1 MKNRKPEPN
10 KLHQSR
16 KRRNRKYTMTLCLML
31 LPGLVC
37 LFLFNYLPMGGAVIA
52 FKDYK
57 PLKGIWGSAWCGLKN
72 FEFFFSSQDAARTIR
87 NTVLYS
93 VGFLILDLILGV
105 LVAILLYNLKS
116 KAGIKVYH
124 TAILM
129 PQFLSIVIV
138 SFLVYA
144 FLSPS
149 YGFLNRIIVALGGDA
164 ISWYSMPKYWPWI
177 LVIVHCWMALGT
189 GSLYYYAALT
199 GIDPSLF
206 DSADLDGANAFQRAW
221 HICIPELVPIIVMM
235 LILGIGRIFNDDMG
249 LFYQVPRNTGMLYS
263 ATDTINTYTYRALLD
278 GNLSKSA
285 AVGLF
290 QSFTGL
296 CLVVGANGLIRKISP
311 ENSMF

>member
-1 MKNRKPEPN
+1 
-10 KLHQSR
+10 
-16 KRRNRKYTMTLCLML
+16 MTLCLML

-138 SFLVYA
+138 SFWYMRFFLHRMA
-144 FLSPS
+144 F
-149 YGFLNRIIVALGGDA
+149 
-164 ISWYSMPKYWPWI
+164 
-177 LVIVHCWMALGT
+177 
-189 GSLYYYAALT
+189 
-199 GIDPSLF
+199 
-206 DSADLDGANAFQRAW
+206 
-221 HICIPELVPIIVMM
+221 
-235 LILGIGRIFNDDMG
+235 
-249 LFYQVPRNTGMLYS
+249 
-263 ATDTINTYTYRALLD
+263 
-278 GNLSKSA
+278 
-285 AVGLF
+285 
-290 QSFTGL
+290 
-296 CLVVGANGLIRKISP
+296 
-311 ENSMF
+311 